1 MEPMQNEIAPLT
13 GFNALTPDTVIDLV
27 EKAMDV
33 RLTSLSRPLSSYINR
48 VFEMQVEEG
57 PAIIAKFYRPGRW
70 SRLALQDEHDFLL
83 ELDER
88 EIPVIAPLRLADGGT
103 LGEYRGMF
111 FALFPKRSGRR
122 RDEPTD
128 DEWEQLGRLM
138 ARVHAVGAL
147 HQPRERI
154 TLRPDS
160 STRSNVE
167 YILRSGMIPQ
177 EMRREYEA
185 AANEM
190 ITLVTPLFEDVEMIR
205 IHGDCHW
212 ANIIFR
218 PDEGF
223 YLIDF
228 DDMAIGPPVQDFWML
243 LPGYS
248 QGTLLEIDLFLEG
261 YNTFRSFDRRTLR
274 LIEPLRAMRFIHFT
288 AWCAAQAGDG
298 TSARLAPGWGTPNY
312 WRTEINDLKRQ
323 CDEIVS
329 LENFFWGM

>member
-1 MEPMQNEIAPLT
+1 MERDDSILT
-13 GFNALTPDTVIDLV
+13 SFNMLSPDTVIDIA
-27 EKAMDV
+27 EKALDR
-33 RLTSLSRPLSSYINR
+33 RLTSLSRPLNSYINR
-48 VFEMQVEEG
+48 VFELEIEEG
-57 PAIIAKFYRPGRW
+57 PAVIAKFYRPGRW
-70 SRLALQDEHDFLL
+70 SRQALLDEHEFLT

-88 EIPVIAPLRLADGGT
+88 EIPVIAPLRLADGTT
-103 LGEYRGMF
+103 LGEHRGMY
-111 FALFPKRSGRR
+111 FALFPKKSGRR
-122 RDEPTD
+122 CDEPS
-128 DEWEQLGRLM
+128 DEQWEQLGRLI

-147 HQPRERI
+147 HPPKDRI
-154 TLRPDS
+154 TLSPS
-160 STRSNVE
+160 LSTRDNVE
-167 YILRSGMIPQ
+167 FILRSGVVPP
-177 EMRREYEA
+177 ELRREYEA
-185 AANEM
+185 AAQEM
-190 ITLVTPLFEDVEMIR
+190 IELVTPMFEGVEIQR

-228 DDMAIGPPVQDFWML
+228 DDMATGPVVQDFWML

-261 YNTFRSFDRRTLR
+261 YQTFRPFDRRWLK

-298 TSARLAPGWGTPNY
+298 SARRLAPGWGTPNY

-323 CDEIVS
+323 CGEIVS